1 MLLII
6 DGNSILNRA
15 FYGIRPLTARDG
27 LFTHAVYGFLQ
38 ILESIRKE
46 ISPDAVA
53 VAFDVKR
60 HNFRHELYEGYK
72 GSRKGMPEELAVQLP
87 YCKQVLEAL
96 GCTLYGVEGYEADDI
111 IGTFA
116 AHCRRSGEQCV
127 IATGDR
133 DSLQLVG
140 DGVSV
145 RLARTS
151 MGKAES
157 VLYDEARIGEE
168 YGVTPSALIDIKA
181 LMGDSSD
188 EIPGVAG
195 IGQKTACQLIADFGS
210 LDGVYENL
218 DDARIRP
225 AVRTKL
231 ENGREMAYLSR
242 KLGTICCEVP
252 VEIDLAAVKAKQ
264 PDRAAL
270 KRLLVRL
277 EFFKMIDKYGLTDVE
292 AGEAPSET
300 PSQLRAERTSADVD
314 TLAKDALASKMLSLR
329 TDGEEL
335 LCESAKYRASC
346 RAEQLRCVLEEES
359 VAKTVHDL
367 KTLHKALSAQGIV
380 LRGPVFDV
388 MLAAYLINPL
398 ASGYEYGRLCEEHGT
413 ESLLELGAALEK
425 EIDAQELRPLLDG
438 IETPLAVVLAEAE
451 SAGFLIDRE
460 GLEAYGGELRRETA
474 RVQAEIYDLAGCEF
488 NINSPK
494 QLGVLLFETLGLPHA
509 RKTKTGYST
518 DAEVLEG
525 LRFDHP
531 IVDKILTFR
540 QYNKL
545 LSTYCDG
552 LLKLIAPDG
561 RIHTRFN
568 QTETRTGRISSLEPN
583 LQNIPVRTELGSRLR
598 DFFVAPEGCVL
609 LDADY
614 SQIELR
620 VLAALSGDEKMLSV
634 FAEEG
639 DIHAKPAA
647 EVFGV
652 PPELVTSALRS
663 QAKAVN
669 FGIVYGIGA
678 FSLSK
683 NIHVSVAEA
692 DAYIKNY
699 FAAYPKVS
707 AYLNGIVERAKADGY
722 VTTHYGRRRP
732 MPELTSSNFNQRSFG
747 ERAAKNT
754 AIQGTAADIIKLAMV
769 KVSQQL
775 KKAGLKARLILQV
788 HDELIVE
795 APLDEQ
801 QRAAEILRESME
813 SAAELAVRLRAD
825 VSQGKTW
832 LEAKE

>member
-157 VLYDEARIGEE
+157 ALYDEARIGEE

-300 PSQLRAERTSADVD
+300 PS
-314 TLAKDALASKMLSLR
+314 
-329 TDGEEL
+329 
-335 LCESAKYRASC
+335 
-346 RAEQLRCVLEEES
+346 
-359 VAKTVHDL
+359 
-367 KTLHKALSAQGIV
+367 
-380 LRGPVFDV
+380 
-388 MLAAYLINPL
+388 
-398 ASGYEYGRLCEEHGT
+398 
-413 ESLLELGAALEK
+413 
-425 EIDAQELRPLLDG
+425 
-438 IETPLAVVLAEAE
+438 
-451 SAGFLIDRE
+451 
-460 GLEAYGGELRRETA
+460 
-474 RVQAEIYDLAGCEF
+474 
-488 NINSPK
+488 
-494 QLGVLLFETLGLPHA
+494 
-509 RKTKTGYST
+509 
-518 DAEVLEG
+518 
-525 LRFDHP
+525 
-531 IVDKILTFR
+531 
-540 QYNKL
+540 
-545 LSTYCDG
+545 
-552 LLKLIAPDG
+552 
-561 RIHTRFN
+561 
-568 QTETRTGRISSLEPN
+568 
-583 LQNIPVRTELGSRLR
+583 
-598 DFFVAPEGCVL
+598 
-609 LDADY
+609 
-614 SQIELR
+614 
-620 VLAALSGDEKMLSV
+620 
-634 FAEEG
+634 
-639 DIHAKPAA
+639 
-647 EVFGV
+647 
-652 PPELVTSALRS
+652 
-663 QAKAVN
+663 
-669 FGIVYGIGA
+669 
-678 FSLSK
+678 
-683 NIHVSVAEA
+683 
-692 DAYIKNY
+692 
-699 FAAYPKVS
+699 
-707 AYLNGIVERAKADGY
+707 
-722 VTTHYGRRRP
+722 
-732 MPELTSSNFNQRSFG
+732 
-747 ERAAKNT
+747 
-754 AIQGTAADIIKLAMV
+754 
-769 KVSQQL
+769 
-775 KKAGLKARLILQV
+775 
-788 HDELIVE
+788 
-795 APLDEQ
+795 
-801 QRAAEILRESME
+801 
-813 SAAELAVRLRAD
+813 
-825 VSQGKTW
+825 
-832 LEAKE
+832 